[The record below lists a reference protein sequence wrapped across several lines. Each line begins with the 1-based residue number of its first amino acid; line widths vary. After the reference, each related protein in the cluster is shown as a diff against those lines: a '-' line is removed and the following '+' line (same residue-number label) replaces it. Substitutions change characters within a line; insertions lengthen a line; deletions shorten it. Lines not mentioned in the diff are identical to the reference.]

1 MTGIKISNS
10 DRLAF
15 IGSTGSGKTQLAK
28 FFLSRLNRVVV
39 IDPKHMFKLDGFKRG
54 WALPLISK
62 QIRLIVRPR
71 RTEDERLADFIRK
84 IYKQGNI
91 TIYCDEMATLSDMY
105 PETTLMLSDIARTG
119 REKRVALWS
128 AMQRPRGTPRV
139 FLSESEM
146 FFVFNLRAADD
157 RDYVKGYAGDEV
169 TERIRRFE
177 FWHVKTDDENPVLLT
192 LNLKTNQIETISE
205 RS

>member
-1 MTGIKISNS
+1 MASIKISNS

-54 WALPLISK
+54 WSLPIISK

-169 TERIRRFE
+169 TDRIRRFE
-177 FWHVKTDDENPVLLT
+177 FWHVRTDEEKPVLLT